1 MEFVQQASAD
11 STSPEVTWTM
21 WDRLRRRA
29 WSRAGAVA
37 AVVSTGPT
45 RRVLGFSTRL
55 VMLTVGSFLISA
67 SVAVT
72 LWTELGPGPLDVFIG
87 AVRNIT
93 GIPLTV
99 AVWATVGAL
108 IAVAWI
114 LGRRPG
120 LGTILSPF
128 MIGPMLQ
135 SAFSVLERFDPP
147 GSLLVRIGLQLV
159 AILGIGVGAGA
170 LIVSGLGAGSGELL
184 ASATSDKVGKPE
196 TSVRFVLEM
205 SWIAVGV
212 ALGGPAG
219 LGTIMVAALIGPAV
233 ATGHGWVDAAA
244 VRSIKTAANT
254 HGAIVAREL
263 HPVGRR

>member
-1 MEFVQQASAD
+1 MKISQRASAD
-11 STSPEVTWTM
+11 STTAEVRPTI

-37 AVVSTGPT
+37 AVLATGPT

-55 VMLTVGSFLISA
+55 MILTIGSFLISA
-67 SVAVT
+67 SVAIT

-87 AVRNIT
+87 AIRNIT

-99 AVWATVGAL
+99 AVWVTVGAL
-108 IAVAWI
+108 IAISWM

-135 SAFSVLERFDPP
+135 SVYTVLGQFDPP
-147 GSLLVRIGLQLV
+147 GSLLVRIGFQLV
-159 AILGIGVGAGA
+159 AIMGIGVGAGA
-170 LIVSGLGAGSGELL
+170 LIVSGLGAGSGELF
-184 ASATSDKVGKPE
+184 AGATSDKVRKPE
-196 TSVRFVLEM
+196 TPVRFVIEM
-205 SWIAVGV
+205 AWIGIGV

-219 LGTIMVAALIGPAV
+219 LGTVMVAVLIGPAV
-233 ATGHGWVDAAA
+233 ARGHAWVDALAA
-244 VRSIKTAANT
+244 RSITGVVNT
-254 HGAIVAREL
+254 HEAIVAREL
-263 HPVGRR
+263 VRAGRR